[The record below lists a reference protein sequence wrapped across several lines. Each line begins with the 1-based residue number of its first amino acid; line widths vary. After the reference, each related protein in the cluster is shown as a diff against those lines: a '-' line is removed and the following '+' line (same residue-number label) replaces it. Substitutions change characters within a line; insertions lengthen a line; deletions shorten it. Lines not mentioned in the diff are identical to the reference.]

1 MEAVHDGR
9 RDDDYIANG
18 KEILCRV
25 FPHLS
30 DVIDSFYRGVYGFLR
45 QIHARGTDLQ
55 SIEGVTESDE
65 RPRKTAIDN
74 TLARSRA
81 FHGKFAD
88 TLETVHEHE
97 LADGDT
103 FEPQFVQRPCTWLEV
118 EDSDIARD
126 KTSPIDSIEEDPVGD
141 NDGRE
146 AVSPA
151 LDGEWDCEL
160 SGSARS
166 EPFYEPSGTPA
177 TEALDS
183 DMTGADER
191 MDTDDALNLDDQPGT
206 VSVETST
213 QSEQDVRNEE
223 AFDDGDG
230 GDDGDDE
237 ERRSATGEEPVSDTS
252 DNLGDQGHP
261 KPTDQTA
268 QKKRPA
274 IDEERQRKKPKT
286 SRTEGSTG
294 RLTRD
299 QQTPDS
305 TGVPGVA
312 GLSPADLPTLPP
324 GTIAP
329 RAVYTRLRDRCGS
342 QSHQDLLFL
351 VRLFF
356 SLGSPATIVQLR
368 DSVLMMRRLGSVTT
382 RALPEMAHINQFLDQ
397 LELGAPLRR
406 RYGLVRLHQRRR
418 ELETYHR
425 DQNGVRRSPRERAA
439 RRRWQHASS
448 RTGRCDRPRD
458 KADAA
463 ALDDLTEE
471 CYPSLHR
478 PREGAP
484 DPQDEEFM
492 LKRGGLQYRLSMAR
506 HYALLQEI
514 ISVGSVA
521 LIPVEGF
528 SASR

>member
-1 MEAVHDGR
+1 MEAVHAGR

-55 SIEGVTESDE
+55 SIEGVTGSDE
-65 RPRKTAIDN
+65 RARETAVDN

-81 FHGKFAD
+81 FHSKFAD

-97 LADGDT
+97 LADGET
-103 FEPQFVQRPCTWLEV
+103 FEPQFVHRPCTWLEV

-126 KTSPIDSIEEDPVGD
+126 KTSPIDSVEEDPVDD

-151 LDGEWDCEL
+151 PDSKL
-160 SGSARS
+160 SSSAWS
-166 EPFYEPSGTPA
+166 EPLYEPSGTPA
-177 TEALDS
+177 TEVLGS
-183 DMTGADER
+183 DATSADES
-191 MDTDDALNLDDQPGT
+191 MDLDDVSQVDPRPGT
-206 VSVETST
+206 VGVETST
-213 QSEQDVRNEE
+213 QSEQDVQNEE
-223 AFDDGDG
+223 AFDDGY
-230 GDDGDDE
+230 DE
-237 ERRSATGEEPVSDTS
+237 ERRSANGEEPVSDTN

-261 KPTDQTA
+261 TQTDPATK
-268 QKKRPA
+268 KKRTA
-274 IDEERQRKKPKT
+274 ADRELKKKKKKPKT
-286 SRTEGSTG
+286 SRSEGSAG
-294 RLTRD
+294 KLTRE
-299 QQTPDS
+299 QLQAPDS
-305 TGVPGVA
+305 TEVA
-312 GLSPADLPTLPP
+312 GLSPMDLPTLPP
-324 GTIAP
+324 ATIAP
-329 RAVYTRLRDRCGS
+329 RAFYTRLRDRCGS
-342 QSHQDLLFL
+342 QPHQDLLFL
-351 VRLFF
+351 VKLFF
-356 SLGSPATIVQLR
+356 SLGSPSTIVQLR

-406 RYGLVRLHQRRR
+406 RYGLVRMHQRRR
-418 ELETYHR
+418 ELETYY
-425 DQNGVRRSPRERAA
+425 QNQNRVRRSPPERAA
-439 RRRWQHASS
+439 RRRSQHASS
-448 RTGRCDRPRD
+448 RTGRYDQPRD

-478 PREGAP
+478 PREGSP
-484 DPQDEEFM
+484 DPQDDEFM
-492 LKRGGLQYRLSMAR
+492 LKRGGLQYRLTMAR
-506 HYALLQEI
+506 HYALLQEV